1 MKLNLQSK
9 WSTEQI
15 PGQPVLTTRT
25 RVEILPQR
33 KNCFKEKGK
42 LVLKGWFVH
51 IVPAKV
57 RESGQS
63 MPGLQRLS
71 IDCSY
76 ISLSEERNSNSQS
89 QRKWWYHVY
98 TSEQQSKLCLPGVRR
113 QMELFC
119 QSQLLRSW
127 NTRHPAPLIY
137 SSTTSK
143 QITSTV

>member
-1 MKLNLQSK
+1 MEHIFNP
-9 WSTEQI
+9 STQDRGRTDLYEFEFAI
-15 PGQPVLTTRT
+15 NVVYRANSRSTRT

-42 LVLKGWFVH
+42 LVLKGWCVH

-63 MPGLQRLS
+63 VPGLQRLS

-98 TSEQQSKLCLPGVRR
+98 TSEQQSKLCLSGVRR

-119 QSQLLRSW
+119 
-127 NTRHPAPLIY
+127 
-137 SSTTSK
+137 
-143 QITSTV
+143 

>member
-1 MKLNLQSK
+1 MEHIFNP
-9 WSTEQI
+9 STRIQDRGRTDLYEFEFAI
-15 PGQPVLTTRT
+15 NVVYRANSRSTHT

-42 LVLKGWFVH
+42 LVLKGWCVH

-63 MPGLQRLS
+63 VPGLQRLS

-98 TSEQQSKLCLPGVRR
+98 TSEQK
-113 QMELFC
+113 
-119 QSQLLRSW
+119 
-127 NTRHPAPLIY
+127 
-137 SSTTSK
+137 
-143 QITSTV
+143 